1 VPWTFKVP
9 IWRAI
14 QMGFKLKK
22 RVNAI
27 FIHVGAFMFENHST
41 KLVYLTVGVD
51 RFENI

>member
-14 QMGFKLKK
+14 QLGFKLKK

-27 FIHVGAFMFENHST
+27 FIQVGAFMFENHST
-41 KLVYLTVGVD
+41 KLTSLTLALSC
-51 RFENI
+51 FEAR